1 MRKRW
6 VTGIAMFATAA
17 ILAAAC
23 SSNNTSSSG
32 AAPSGSPQ
40 KGGTYRTATQTLS
53 NSFLSDLVPGFN
65 LQITHD
71 LWDREVSSDSAKLDP
86 FLQAVSA
93 SFGLSANTFRA
104 IGSLFGLGKPRLS
117 R

>member
-23 SSNNTSSSG
+23 SSNSNGSSG
-32 AAPSGSPQ
+32 AAPQGSPQ

-53 NSFLSDLVPGFN
+53 SCSCV
-65 LQITHD
+65 
-71 LWDREVSSDSAKLDP
+71 RERA
-86 FLQAVSA
+86 QA
-93 SFGLSANTFRA
+93 
-104 IGSLFGLGKPRLS
+104 
-117 R
+117 

>member
-53 NSFLSDLVPGFN
+53 NTSNF
-65 LQITHD
+65 
-71 LWDREVSSDSAKLDP
+71 DP
-86 FLQAVSA
+86 T
-93 SFGLSANTFRA
+93 GE
-104 IGSLFGLGKPRLS
+104 
-117 R
+117 